1 MLTSLSHS
9 ALTSLSRS
17 ALTSLSHSALT
28 SLTHSALTPLSH
40 SALTS
45 LSHSALT
52 SLSHSALT
60 SLSRSALTSLSDSA
74 LTPLS
79 HSALTSLSHSALTS
93 LSHSAL
99 TPLSHSALTSLS
111 HSALTPLSHSAL
123 TPLSHSALASLSH
136 SALTSLSHSALTPLS
151 HSAFGQDYAA
161 SNFLASA
168 TSVVA
173 AAILSRKFFY
183 TPYYK
188 RILQK
193 DKPCCSVCWKYLNK
207 AGLTPAGYWVFE
219 ETLPRLQ
226 QLADPNC
233 LDVEAIQLTAQE
245 EHALVGTIV
254 DEENWN
260 IWALLM
266 PTVYQ
271 LVPGSMIAKLWFNA
285 LFPPTSDMADY
296 DAQNNVS
303 YNLMVIATSLALGLV
318 FGLAFTR
325 FIRRAY
331 RGIKVC
337 CGGKDTEPSGSWN
350 DSSFYEDPDVDRTS
364 SG

>member
-1 MLTSLSHS
+1 LQTGVVRFMSVSVKTFCLSMGAGLGLMLMCQGETHENWWKS
-9 ALTSLSRS
+9 ASSECNNLDLGDYWWRIPLYLLCS
-17 ALTSLSHSALT
+17 AGVLGQYRF
-28 SLTHSALTPLSH
+28 PV
-40 SALTS
+40 
-45 LSHSALT
+45 
-52 SLSHSALT
+52 
-60 SLSRSALTSLSDSA
+60 RYYWR
-74 LTPLS
+74 
-79 HSALTSLSHSALTS
+79 
-93 LSHSAL
+93 
-99 TPLSHSALTSLS
+99 
-111 HSALTPLSHSAL
+111 
-123 TPLSHSALASLSH
+123 ALAVQLVGYEVQYQLIEYFDGMH
-136 SALTSLSHSALTPLS
+136 DKDNM
-151 HSAFGQDYAA
+151 DYAA

-173 AAILSRKFFY
+173 AAILSRKFFW
-183 TPYYK
+183 TPYYE

-193 DKPCCSVCWKYLNK
+193 DKTCCSACWKCLNK
-207 AGLTPAGYWVFE
+207 AGLTPADYSVFE

-233 LDVEAIQLTAQE
+233 PDVESIQLTAQE
-245 EHALVGTIV
+245 ELALVGTIV

-325 FIRRAY
+325 FTRRAY

-337 CGGKDTEPSGSWN
+337 CGCKDTEPSGSWN
-350 DSSFYEDPDVDRTS
+350 DSSFYEDPDIDSTS